1 MRFFIF
7 IFFINFYFVCS
18 QNRCGSEDYRS
29 ILTEKGLFINQKNIS
44 QNLNRLGQY
53 TIPVVFHI
61 IYNNEFENISD
72 DQIISQLDVL
82 NSDYNSENDDFFNI
96 PDTFLNVASSSGIR
110 FCLAQVDPIGNI
122 SSGITRTFT
131 DLESF
136 SMSEDK
142 MKISSE
148 GGVDP
153 WDTEKYLNIW
163 VCDLSGNLLGFAT
176 YPGTNPLLDGV
187 VIDYQYLGVLPNS
200 PSPYNLGRT
209 ATHEIGHYFGLE
221 HTFYAGCSDWDNC
234 DDTPSITSS
243 TFGCPEFPQESCGS
257 IDMTMNF
264 MDYTNDACMYMF
276 TQCQSDIMLGTLAEQ
291 RASLLEN
298 SFCFYNS
305 LSSSMLKE
313 YIYPNP
319 FYDYIFFKNSNLTKN
334 IIFFDYLGKKV
345 YEDKSITNSVNL
357 NHLIKGLY
365 FICVN
370 GNCQKVIKD

>member
-29 ILTEKGLFINQKNIS
+29 ILTEKGLFVNQKNIS

-110 FCLAQVDPIGNI
+110 FCLAQVDPMGNI

-163 VCDLSGNLLGFAT
+163 VCNLSGNLLGFAT
-176 YPGTNPLLDGV
+176 YPGSDPSLDGV

-209 ATHEIGHYFGLE
+209 ATHEIGHFFGLE
-221 HTFYAGCSDWDNC
+221 HTFYAGCSDWDGC
-234 DDTPSITSS
+234 DDTPPISSS
-243 TFGCPEFPQESCGS
+243 TFGCPDFPQESCGS

-264 MDYTNDACMYMF
+264 MDYTNDACMCMF
-276 TQCQSDIMLGTLAEQ
+276 TFCQTNIMINTLNNQ

-298 SFCFYNS
+298 SFCDYS
-305 LSSSMLKE
+305 
-313 YIYPNP
+313 YIENL
-319 FYDYIFFKNSNLTKN
+319 NSNKKIVKVIDVLGRDCLRKG
-334 IIFFDYLGKKV
+334 FFIEL
-345 YEDKSITNSVNL
+345 YEDGSIVKKYKL
-357 NHLIKGLY
+357 N
-365 FICVN
+365 
-370 GNCQKVIKD
+370 